1 MMAKGM
7 FQTERPHMEGIE
19 EGSAGGPVCLGYFN
33 WEGGVG
39 VAGSLQGDSRCVG
52 PCAPGRGM
60 WPFSSGSWGVGRTY
74 EGWSGGVRM
83 TF

>member
-39 VAGSLQGDSRCVG
+39 G
-52 PCAPGRGM
+52 
-60 WPFSSGSWGVGRTY
+60 
-74 EGWSGGVRM
+74 GGVTAGRQPLCGALC
-83 TF
+83 TRKRNVAFLFWVLGSREDL